1 MNYKLV
7 FIAILL
13 VIGSCKEQRKEIA
26 KPISDIDSLT
36 ISQTDTTSNVKMVR
50 FQFDT
55 TYFKQQVD
63 SLFTYINHQHK
74 GTRLRVD
81 TFKYNRH
88 YWFYPFLDSAQYT
101 LRYRFIPKPENSLTF
116 EVYEAHY
123 TNQAISNDRFSKTF
137 QEGVDTLG
145 MPGLSYAYDFVIKKD
160 DVIVALAVPC
170 TFSDRNYRA
179 LLSYFKD
186 SFHSVIPTD
195 TLTCRCGDRC
205 K

>member
-13 VIGSCKEQRKEIA
+13 VIGSCKEQRKEIGQS
-26 KPISDIDSLT
+26 KSQRDSLSLAQSDT
-36 ISQTDTTSNVKMVR
+36 MSQVR
-50 FQFDT
+50 KPLFQFDT
-55 TYFKQQVD
+55 AYFKQRAD
-63 SLFTYINHQHK
+63 SLFTYINHRHK

-101 LRYRFIPKPENSLTF
+101 LRYRFKPKPDTHLSF

-123 TNQAISNDRFSKTF
+123 TNQAISNDRFLKTY

-170 TFSDRNYRA
+170 TFSARNQRR
-179 LLSYFKD
+179 LLNSFKTA
-186 SFHSVIPTD
+186 FHSPIPAD
-195 TLTCRCGDRC
+195 TVTCHCGFNC
-205 K
+205 Q